1 MTQEI
6 KQATLEW
13 VGGMRFQG
21 GEEGKS
27 VTLLDGAN
35 AAGPSPMLALL
46 LAAAACTGADIVSI
60 AAKMRQPLASL
71 RIRVS
76 GTRREEEPRRYVE
89 LRLHYD
95 ATGEGLDEDK
105 LRRAVDLSLTKYCSV
120 LHSLAP
126 DLRVTYDLTL
136 G

>member
-13 VGGMRFQG
+13 VGGTRFQG

-27 VTLLDGAN
+27 VTLLDGSN

-60 AAKMRQPLASL
+60 AAKMRQPLATL
-71 RIRVS
+71 RIQVS
-76 GTRREEEPRRYVE
+76 GTRREAEPRRYVE
-89 LRLHYD
+89 LRLRYD
-95 ATGEGLDEDK
+95 ATGDGLDDEK

-126 DLRVTYDLTL
+126 DIRVTYDLTL